1 MDTIILAAGR
11 GERLNGIVAKYH
23 KPLVLV
29 DGQPLVRR
37 AAQLAL
43 NEANGDVVV
52 VVAPQNA
59 SVIAEVLEGLPA
71 QMIVQRYPTGP
82 GDGLLIGLKVT
93 RTDKVLILLGDNVLA
108 DEDVRNVCA
117 AEPYG
122 VGIQRIKISDDAVRY
137 TRRRGDGWV
146 EKEPIA
152 DFDRVPDPDD
162 PCVLIDM
169 IDVWV
174 GPLTID
180 AHAAREALPTM
191 YRAFHGNGE
200 RPIGPYLDYLSPAA
214 QLVPVSSED
223 IGTPEAVI
231 R

>member
-43 NEANGDVVV
+43 DVTDGSVVV

-59 SVIAEVLEGLPA
+59 AVIAEVLEGVPA
-71 QMIVQRYPTGP
+71 QMIVQREPTGP
-82 GDGLLIGLKVT
+82 GDGLLVGLKIT
-93 RTDKVLILLGDNVLA
+93 RSSKVLVLLGDNVLNA
-108 DEDVRNVCA
+108 DDVRNVVN

-122 VGIQRIKISDDAVRY
+122 VGSQRIPASQDAERY
-137 TRRRGDGWV
+137 TRRRSDGWV
-146 EKEPIA
+146 EKEPILA
-152 DFDRVPDPDD
+152 VDIVDKIDD
-162 PCVLIDM
+162 VSM

-191 YRAFHGNGE
+191 YKAFHSRGE

-214 QLVPVSSED
+214 QLIPVKSED